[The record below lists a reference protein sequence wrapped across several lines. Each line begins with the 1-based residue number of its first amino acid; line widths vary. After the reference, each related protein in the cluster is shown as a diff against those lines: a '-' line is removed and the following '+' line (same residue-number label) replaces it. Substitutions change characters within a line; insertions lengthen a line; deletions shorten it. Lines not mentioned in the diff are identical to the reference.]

1 MIRVVYNRPEL
12 YTVWRV
18 VWASLLFLAINY
30 IVFISFMNV
39 CFENLAISQPVPLLV
54 IAFSLMAVDLL
65 IQVFMTRKPL
75 TIGNVIDVVVIF
87 CLVLSFSLFGL
98 FKNLVF
104 LQVVALLKLQD
115 TGYYNIMVYN
125 MVKKHGTLLKV
136 YVVLKISYWVIL
148 FGHILGCIF
157 YALDNYLIQTEYFGP
172 LALNPN
178 LYYMGSEHC
187 FTSLYALS
195 EEERYI
201 YAIYYSYALVS
212 TIAFGDIIGH
222 NYI

>member
-1 MIRVVYNRPEL
+1 MIRVIYNQPEL

-18 VWASLLFLAINY
+18 SWTSLLFLAINY

-39 CFENLAISQPVPLLV
+39 CFENLAINQPVPLLV
-54 IAFSLMAVDLL
+54 IAFCLMAIDLL

-87 CLVLSFSLFGL
+87 CLVLSFSLFGI

-104 LQVVALLKLQD
+104 LQVVALFKLQD
-115 TGYYNIMVYN
+115 MGYFNIMVYN
-125 MVKKHGTLLKV
+125 LVKKHGALLKI
-136 YVVLKISYWVIL
+136 YVVLKISYWVIIV
-148 FGHILGCIF
+148 GHILGCIF

-195 EEERYI
+195 EE
-201 YAIYYSYALVS
+201 
-212 TIAFGDIIGH
+212 
-222 NYI
+222 